1 LPTLRTGDLVR
12 DRDIMEEAHLEAR
25 HLVETGGL
33 SGELLQ
39 FVQQRWQQ
47 QFGLIEVG

>member
-1 LPTLRTGDLVR
+1 MRVYLPATTTVLRTLV
-12 DRDIMEEAHLEAR
+12 DE
-25 HLVETGGL
+25 GGL

-39 FVQQRWQQ
+39 FVQQRWQE